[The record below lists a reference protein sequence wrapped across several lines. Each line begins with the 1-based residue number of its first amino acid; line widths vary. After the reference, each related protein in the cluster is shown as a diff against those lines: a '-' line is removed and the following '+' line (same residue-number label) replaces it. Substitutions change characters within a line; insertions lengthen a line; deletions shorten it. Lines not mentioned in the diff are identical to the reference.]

1 MGDGKWEMGKSVD
14 CWPFAICHLP
24 FAICHLPSTIPM
36 HEAFFSI
43 MRYLP
48 TVIGR
53 AAMLLV
59 STASATVLPA
69 SATAMR

>member
-14 CWPFAICHLP
+14 CWPFAI
-24 FAICHLPSTIPM
+24 FHLPSTIPM

-53 AAMLLV
+53 AATLLV